1 MDALR
6 LHDTLKT
13 GETAVVLVRPGN
25 PTTARMALGVK
36 RGLWMEA
43 ASQDADAK
51 IDAFLAEAD
60 GPVFGWLGYDLK
72 NAFERLETRFEDRL
86 GFGALG
92 LFEPIE
98 TGESAVDFGSFRS
111 SAGGE
116 KKISLTPRT
125 AKAQYLADVRALQA
139 HIQRGDI
146 YEVNYC
152 QEFYAEDVAIDPLD
166 VFSRLLELTDA
177 PHSALV
183 HHRGAWLLCGSPER
197 YLRRLGDR
205 LISQPIKGTVRR
217 GAEADEDARL
227 AQQLQSDPKER
238 GENIMITDLVRND
251 LARAGRAG
259 TVQVDELCGIYSF
272 RTVHQMISTVS
283 AEVDTAK
290 GLGHVLRASFPMG
303 SMTGAPKVR
312 AMELI
317 DRYEHFARGLYS
329 GSVGAVEPNGE
340 FDFNVV
346 IRSIFWNANTGYLSV
361 RVGGAITALSDPEG
375 EYRECQ
381 LKAEAM
387 IRALASS

>member
-1 MDALR
+1 MDAQR
-6 LHDTLKT
+6 LHDALKA
-13 GETAVVLVRPGN
+13 GETAVVLVTSGHTRKV
-25 PTTARMALGVK
+25 RMALGVK
-36 RGLWMEA
+36 HGLWMEA
-43 ASQDADAK
+43 ASQDADAQ
-51 IDAFLAEAD
+51 IDAFLAQAD

-98 TGESAVDFGSFRS
+98 TGESVVDFGRFRS

-116 KKISLTPRT
+116 KKIQLTPRT
-125 AKAQYLADVRALQA
+125 PKQVYLADVHALQA

-152 QEFYAEDVAIDPLD
+152 QEFYAEGVALD
-166 VFSRLLELTDA
+166 ALAVFSRLLEATDA

-183 HHRGAWLLCGSPER
+183 HHKGSWLLCGSPER
-197 YLRRLGDR
+197 YLRRADDR

-217 GAEADEDARL
+217 GADAEEDAAL
-227 AQQLQSDPKER
+227 ARQLQADPKER

-251 LARAGRAG
+251 LARAGRPG

-283 AEVDTAK
+283 AEVDSAK
-290 GLGHVLRASFPMG
+290 GLGHVLRTSFPMG

-329 GSVGAVEPNGE
+329 GSVGAVETNGD

-361 RVGGAITALSDPEG
+361 RVGGAITALSDPEA
-375 EYRECQ
+375 EYTECL

-387 IRALASS
+387 VKSLE

>member
-1 MDALR
+1 MDAQR
-6 LHDTLKT
+6 LHDTLKA

-36 RGLWMEA
+36 RGLFMEA
-43 ASQDADAK
+43 APQDADRA
-51 IDAFLAEAD
+51 IDDFLAQSKS
-60 GPVFGWLGYDLK
+60 PVFGWLGYDLK
-72 NAFERLETRFEDRL
+72 NAFERLESRFEDRL

-92 LFEPIE
+92 VFEPIE
-98 TGESAVDFGSFRS
+98 TGESALDFGQYRS
-111 SAGGE
+111 SAEGE
-116 KKISLTPRT
+116 KKITLTPRIS
-125 AKAQYLADVRALQA
+125 KQQYLDDVRALQE

-152 QEFYAEDVAIDPLD
+152 QEFYAENVAIDPLD

-183 HHRGAWLLCGSPER
+183 HHQGAWLLCGSPER
-197 YLRRLGDR
+197 YLRRSGSR

-217 GAEADEDARL
+217 GATAEEDAAL
-227 AQQLQSDPKER
+227 ARQLQSDPKER

-251 LARAGRAG
+251 LARAGMAG
-259 TVQVDELCGIYSF
+259 SVRVDELCGIYSF

-317 DRYEHFARGLYS
+317 DRYEHFSRGLYS
-329 GSVGAVEPNGE
+329 GSVGVVEPNGD
-340 FDFNVV
+340 FDFNVI

-361 RVGGAITALSDPEG
+361 RVGGAITALSDPEA
-375 EYRECQ
+375 EYNECL

-387 IRALASS
+387 VKALG